1 MTLEDGLYYCIFNT
15 SAGWIG
21 LAGSD
26 KGLVRTTLPL
36 PSEDLAAEG
45 LSRGGRLASCVPDR
59 FAALAEKY
67 RRYFAGEKVDF
78 TDGLDLSRAT
88 PFEKTVWEATIS
100 IPYGETRSY
109 GWVAR
114 QIGKPAAFRAVGGAL
129 GRNPLPIIVPCHRV
143 VASDNTLRGFTG
155 GLEIKR
161 FLLRLEA
168 GQ

>member
-1 MTLEDGLYYCIFNT
+1 MTLEDGLYYCVFNT

-26 KGLVRTTLPL
+26 DGLVRTTLPL
-36 PSEDLAAEG
+36 TSKDLAEES
-45 LSRGGRLASCVPDR
+45 LSLGGRLAACAPDR
-59 FAALAEKY
+59 FTALSEKY

-78 TDGLDLSRAT
+78 TEGLDISRAT
-88 PFEKTVWEATIS
+88 PFEKAVWESTVS

-109 GWVAR
+109 GWVAC
-114 QIGKPAAFRAVGGAL
+114 QIGKPRACRAVGGAL
-129 GRNPLPIIVPCHRV
+129 VRNPLPIIVPCHRV
-143 VASDNTLRGFTG
+143 IASDNTLRGFTG

-168 GQ
+168 RP